1 MLEKTLVITIVGD
14 SEDVDFIRV
23 RAVAA
28 VEECIDENAPE
39 DTTLTVDWEFQ

>member
-1 MLEKTLVITIVGD
+1 MEKTLVITVVGD

-28 VEECIDENAPE
+28 VEECIDENAPANS
-39 DTTLTVDWEFQ
+39 TLTVDWEFQ